1 MIPLFFIHFIIF
13 YINKILWFQKNE
25 VIIINFFHKI
35 KIFMIL
41 SLLSSMK
48 MNIPKQSLILL
59 NLPSLIY
66 IVLKLKYYI
75 IYHSHLMLFISASI
89 SIIILEPILWMFLI
103 FIL

>member
-1 MIPLFFIHFIIF
+1 MIPLFFINFIIF
-13 YINKILWFQKNE
+13 YIDKILWFQKNE

-41 SLLSSMK
+41 NLLSSMM

-66 IVLKLKYYI
+66 IVLKFKYYI
-75 IYHSHLMLFISASI
+75 IHHSHLMLFISTSI
-89 SIIILEPILWMFLI
+89 SIIILEPILWIFLI